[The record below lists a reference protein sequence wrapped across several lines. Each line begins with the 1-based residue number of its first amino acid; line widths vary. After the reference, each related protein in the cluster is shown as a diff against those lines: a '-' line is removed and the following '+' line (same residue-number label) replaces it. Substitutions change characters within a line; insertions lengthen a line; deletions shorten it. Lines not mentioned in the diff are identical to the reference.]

1 MSLQLITKANLDEIS
16 EASVS
21 GNQSFS
27 WKFRVILTLRYLNL
41 RVLLHRPVLVK
52 FIIAS
57 RAPDHDP
64 EDLKLL
70 QRIGMNSM
78 AICTMSAMEI
88 INIIFRI
95 VSDPKWK
102 QSLLGAYWYS
112 LYYSKS
118 LHIIHSHPLNVT
130 LLTR

>member
-1 MSLQLITKANLDEIS
+1 MSQEKISGTK
-16 EASVS
+16 
-21 GNQSFS
+21 SFF

-57 RAPDHDP
+57 RAPDRDP

-88 INIIFRI
+88 INIVFQA

-102 QSLLGAYWYS
+102 QGLLGAYWYS

-118 LHIIHSHPLNVT
+118 LHLHLHCYPLK
-130 LLTR
+130 LA